1 VIHRADHRSMP
12 GVLLGW
18 AEESPEAVALAAPGR
33 IPLTYA
39 ALWAQI
45 VDTVRALNELGVGRG
60 DRIAIALP
68 QGPELAAAFLAVAA
82 GAVAAPLSST
92 LRERDLEG
100 LFSTLNASAA
110 ILQDAVDSPARV
122 VARARGI
129 PIIELS
135 AVPGGAAGEFLL
147 RGDRLL
153 QRCSGGFSEADDV
166 GLMFST
172 SGTTSR
178 PKIVPLTHRN
188 FCSAAANT
196 RAALGLTEHDCCLNV
211 MPLFHGHGLIAGV
224 LASLV
229 AGAGVVCTPAF
240 DISKFFAWMDE
251 FRPTWYTAVPT
262 IHQAVLAEAPRHREI
277 IARTPLRFIRS
288 ASAPLTRSVM
298 EELERMFNVLVTE
311 NYGLTEAPQ
320 LTNTPLDP
328 RARKVGSLGI
338 PGSSEIAIMDET
350 GKLLRPGE
358 SGEIVCRG
366 PVITPG
372 YFNDDPATARC
383 FTNGWFRTGD
393 LGFLDGDGH
402 LYLTGRLREIINRGG
417 DKVSPQEVD
426 QILMGHPAIAQ
437 ATTFGIPDPALGEE
451 VAAAVVLRPGMSASA
466 AEIRQFV
473 ATRLAEFKAPR
484 RVVIVPA
491 IPTGPTG
498 KLLRRELAESFGLV
512 ASLQLGPAIVRPEE
526 RNPLEYHLTHIWEEL
541 LDIRPL
547 GITDDFFDHGGN
559 SLLAARMM
567 VEIERACGRSMHP
580 SILFQ
585 APTVQQLA
593 RLLAEQPDPEPIQRP
608 LIEVQAGGGQRP
620 FVFLNGDFNGGG
632 FYCRNLAHRLDVRQP
647 FYAFFPHGIDGDGAP
662 ATIEAMAEA
671 FLDTLRSR
679 QPEGPYLLGGFSH
692 AGLVAFEMARRL
704 EALGEKVALLV
715 VLDMPAP
722 DPRLRF
728 LRAAIA
734 GLGRLRGSGSAEQ
747 CEEFLTWRYRLFRL
761 RELWGQGLGSLTSF
775 PLTRLPGRAQRHRA
789 TSLNVEPTDTD
800 AGDDD
805 RLRRI
810 ERAYTRIVHQY
821 IPGLYGGRLTLISCL
836 EGQVS
841 PVRGEVPPA
850 HGPYAGGVSSARR
863 WGGHR
868 LDHAGRQADPTLGWG
883 KVAAEVKV
891 VSVPGNHIT
900 CITKHVDIVA
910 ERLQACLDEAQG

>member
-1 VIHRADHRSMP
+1 VIHRANHLSIP
-12 GVLLGW
+12 QVLLGW
-18 AEESPEAVALAAPGR
+18 AEESPEAVALAAPDR

-45 VDTVRALNELGVGRG
+45 AGTVRVLNELGLGRG
-60 DRIAIALP
+60 DRIAIVLP
-68 QGPELAAAFLAVAA
+68 QGPELAAAFLAVAS

-100 LFSTLNASAA
+100 LFSTLNPNAA
-110 ILQDAVDSPARV
+110 ILQDTVDSPTRV
-122 VARARGI
+122 VARTMGI

-135 AVPGGAAGEFLL
+135 AVPGAAAGEFLL
-147 RGDRLL
+147 RGERLP
-153 QRCSGGFSEADDV
+153 QHSSGGFSEPDDV

-196 RAALGLTEHDCCLNV
+196 KAALELTDRDCCLNV

-229 AGAGVVCTPAF
+229 AGARVVCTPPF
-240 DISKFFAWMDE
+240 DISKFFGWMDE

-262 IHQAVLAEAPRHREI
+262 IHQAVLAEASRHREI

-288 ASAPLTRSVM
+288 ASAPLTLSVM
-298 EELERMFNVLVTE
+298 AELERVFNVLVTE

-320 LTNTPLDP
+320 ITNTPLDP

-338 PGSSEIAIMDET
+338 PGSSEVAIMDEN
-350 GKLLRPGE
+350 GKLLGPGE

-366 PVITPG
+366 PVITTG
-372 YFNDDPATARC
+372 YFNDGPATARC

-393 LGFLDGDGH
+393 LGLIDGDGH
-402 LYLTGRLREIINRGG
+402 LYMTGRLGEIINRGG

-437 ATTFGIPDPALGEE
+437 ATTFGIPDSALGEE
-451 VAAAVVLRPGMSASA
+451 VAAAVVLRPGISASA

-498 KLLRRELAESFGLV
+498 KLLRRELAESFGVV
-512 ASLQLGPAIVRPEE
+512 ASPQPETEIVRPEE
-526 RNPLEYHLTHIWEEL
+526 RNPLEYHLTRIWEEL

-567 VEIERACGRSMHP
+567 VEIERACGRSMQP

-593 RLLAEQPDPEPIQRP
+593 RLLAEQPDPEPAQRP

-632 FYCRNLAHRLDVRQP
+632 FYCRNLARRLDVRQP
-647 FYAFFPHGIDGDGAP
+647 FYAFSPHGVDGDGAP

-671 FLDTLRSR
+671 YLDTLRSR

-704 EALGEKVALLV
+704 EAVGEKVALLV

-728 LRAAIA
+728 LQAAIA
-734 GLGRLRGSGSAEQ
+734 AVGRLRGTGSVEQ
-747 CEEFLTWRYRLFRL
+747 REAFLTWRYRLFRL
-761 RELWGQGLGSLTSF
+761 RELWRHGLGLLTSF
-775 PLTRLPGRAQRHRA
+775 ARTGLRGRAQRHQA
-789 TSLNVEPTDTD
+789 SSLSVGPTDTD
-800 AGDDD
+800 AVDDD
-805 RLRRI
+805 RLQRI
-810 ERAYTRIVHQY
+810 ERAYTRVVHQY
-821 IPGLYGGRLTLISCL
+821 IPGVYGGRLTLVSSL
-836 EGQVS
+836 EGQIS
-841 PVRGEVPPA
+841 PVHGDLALAR
-850 HGPYAGGVSSARR
+850 GPYSEGVFGGRG

-868 LDHAGRQADPTLGWG
+868 LDQAGRQTDPTLGWG

-900 CITKHVDIVA
+900 CITKHVDILA
-910 ERLQACLDEAQG
+910 ERLQACLDEAQR